1 MNRIVLRSS
10 LLALAIGAVA
20 FTAGAQGPHGRHRL
34 EGFGSGNP
42 GEPGTG
48 SFEFGGLVGGFG
60 GRTIT
65 GKPFQATFTITR
77 TESLP
82 GNTITNTTT
91 GTVARDSDGDTYRD
105 FKLASIGPW
114 AAANGPQEFL
124 YLRNVSAMMQ
134 YIVNKTK
141 GTFESFAI
149 HPHDPAGRD
158 EGRFRHRDH
167 SDSDSNNVTVDDNPT
182 AIYSDP
188 ATGTKYT
195 VDDKKITRT
204 IPAGAIGN
212 ANPIVIVSE
221 RWYSSDLNLVLET
234 SHSDPRFGT
243 SVYQLSNIG
252 SPTVSFS
259 LDPSWRETK
268 RGEFHHRGPH
278 GEGNPP
284 PPPQN

>member
-1 MNRIVLRSS
+1 MYKTPFRSF
-10 LLALAIGAVA
+10 LLVLAIGATA
-20 FTAGAQGPHGRHRL
+20 FTVGAQGPHGPRRL
-34 EGFGSGNP
+34 KGFGPGGA
-42 GEPGTG
+42 GEPGPG

-91 GTVARDSDGDTYRD
+91 GTVARDNDGDTYRD
-105 FKLASIGPW
+105 FKLPSIGPW

-124 YLRNVSAMMQ
+124 YLRNVKAMMQ

-149 HPHDPAGRD
+149 HTHDPAGTD
-158 EGRFRHRDH
+158 EGGFKHRNH
-167 SDSDSNNVTVDDNPT
+167 PESDSNNVTVTDNPT
-182 AIYSDP
+182 AIYADP
-188 ATGTKYT
+188 GTGTKYT

-204 IPAGAIGN
+204 IPAGTIGN

-243 SVYQLSNIG
+243 SVYQLSSIG
-252 SPTVSFS
+252 APSVSFA
-259 LDPSWRETK
+259 LDPSWQQRQ

-284 PPPQN
+284 PPPQD